1 LGTHDF
7 RSLDPEG
14 HDLEELRAL
23 GHRMLDDM
31 FDNVSS
37 LRGTPVWQPMPDAIR
52 NGIREQKMPH
62 AGQNPQDLYDFF
74 SSHILPYA
82 VGNRHPGFMGWVHG
96 GGTLPG
102 MLAEMLAAGL
112 NANLGG
118 RDHAPVELER
128 AVIRWTAEVLGLPV
142 TSSGVLVTGS
152 SMANFIA
159 VLTAS
164 RATEDGTEIR
174 TKGISGRRL
183 RGYAAETAHGCI
195 SRAFDMCGLG
205 SDALRVIPVDEKF
218 RMDIAALRAAIAEDR
233 ASGIEPFLVVGT
245 AGAVDTGACD
255 PLDDIAALA
264 DLENL
269 WFHVDGAFGAL
280 ACLAP
285 EMRSLVAG
293 IEKADSVALDFHKWA
308 QVPYDA
314 GCVIM
319 RDGSRQRA
327 TFAQNLAYLTKETRG
342 MAANPPWFC
351 DLGPDLSRGF
361 RALKVWMTIS
371 VYGTVELGRM
381 VAQCCAVARH
391 LADRVA
397 AEPRLELLAPVALNI
412 VCFRVR
418 ADDAVVNDLNG
429 ELIRDMQESGVAAPS
444 ATTLRGVRA
453 IRCAIVNHRTLPE
466 DVDCMIDHLF
476 KLAEARSPE

>member
-1 LGTHDF
+1 
-7 RSLDPEG
+7 
-14 HDLEELRAL
+14 
-23 GHRMLDDM
+23 
-31 FDNVSS
+31 
-37 LRGTPVWQPMPDAIR
+37 
-52 NGIREQKMPH
+52 
-62 AGQNPQDLYDFF
+62 
-74 SSHILPYA
+74 
-82 VGNRHPGFMGWVHG
+82 
-96 GGTLPG
+96 
-102 MLAEMLAAGL
+102 
-112 NANLGG
+112 
-118 RDHAPVELER
+118 
-128 AVIRWTAEVLGLPV
+128 
-142 TSSGVLVTGS
+142 
-152 SMANFIA
+152 
-159 VLTAS
+159 
-164 RATEDGTEIR
+164 
-174 TKGISGRRL
+174 
-183 RGYAAETAHGCI
+183 
-195 SRAFDMCGLG
+195 
-205 SDALRVIPVDEKF
+205 
-218 RMDIAALRAAIAEDR
+218 
-233 ASGIEPFLVVGT
+233 
-245 AGAVDTGACD
+245 
-255 PLDDIAALA
+255 
-264 DLENL
+264 
-269 WFHVDGAFGAL
+269 
-280 ACLAP
+280 
-285 EMRSLVAG
+285 MRSLVAG

-381 VAQCCAVARH
+381 VTQCCAVARH

-412 VCFRVR
+412 VCFRVK
-418 ADDAVVNDLNG
+418 ADDAVVNDLNS

-476 KLAEARSPE
+476 KLADARSPE